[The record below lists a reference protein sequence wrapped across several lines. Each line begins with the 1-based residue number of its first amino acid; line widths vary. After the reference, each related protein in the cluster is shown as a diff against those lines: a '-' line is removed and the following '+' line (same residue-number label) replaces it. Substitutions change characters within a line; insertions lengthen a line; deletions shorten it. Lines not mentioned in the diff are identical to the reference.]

1 MFNEINQ
8 VEKAHYLKKV
18 VDFELNPAILQS
30 QTRNHVMIA
39 CTFVATS
46 YVSALVKARALGLFG
61 QLSPVGNRMWIC
73 WED

>member
-1 MFNEINQ
+1 
-8 VEKAHYLKKV
+8 
-18 VDFELNPAILQS
+18 
-30 QTRNHVMIA
+30 MIA
-39 CTFVATS
+39 CTFMATS